1 MKIVKAALKDLP
13 DIMDLICL
21 VIKDLNAGGN
31 FQWNDAYPRTEV
43 FEKDIRDGTLYTI
56 KDGGNIVGIIVMT
69 EEMDKEYEDVK
80 WEDAKGRPVV
90 FHRIAVLPGLR
101 RQGIADNL
109 NDFAE
114 DLARK
119 KGFTSIRLDTYHK
132 NVRSQSLIEKHG
144 YKRIPGH
151 IHFPDCDGPFFCYEK
166 MIKKNWQ

>member
-1 MKIVKAALKDLP
+1 MRIVKAGLEDLP
-13 DIMDLICL
+13 DIMDLIRI
-21 VIKDLNAGGN
+21 VIKDLNDGGN
-31 FQWNDAYPRTEV
+31 FQWNDQYPRIEV
-43 FEKDIRDGTLYTI
+43 LEKDIRKGTLYGM
-56 KDGGNIVGIIVMT
+56 KDGGNIVAIIVIT

-80 WEDAKGRPVV
+80 WEDVGGRPVV
-90 FHRIAVLPGLR
+90 FHRIAVRPGLR
-101 RQGIADNL
+101 RQGLADKL
-109 NDFAE
+109 SDFAE

-166 MIKKNWQ
+166 RLRKTG